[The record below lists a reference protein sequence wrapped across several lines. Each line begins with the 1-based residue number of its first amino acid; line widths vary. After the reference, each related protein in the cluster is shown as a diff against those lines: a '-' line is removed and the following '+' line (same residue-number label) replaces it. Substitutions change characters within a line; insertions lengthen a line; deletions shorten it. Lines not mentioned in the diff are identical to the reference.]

1 MKYILTFLVLAGLG
15 AGGYFYWKQKSNS
28 KPVPEQA
35 QQRVVTAKVE
45 ARDISFAVTSAGD
58 IGPADQVSVRP
69 EVNGRIAELPLDI
82 GDKVKK
88 GQLMCRLDDQ
98 DLQIEKDQRLTEIKG
113 AKLQIEGAQLQLTK
127 AERDFDRNKE
137 LFEKSLISKETFE
150 NQRTEL
156 ELMRNQIQVAKNTL
170 ERTDMV
176 LRSVEDRITKTK
188 LMAPFDCTVLTRPV
202 SLGQTVSGAAGFN
215 AGTEIMSIANL
226 NDMVVNAHINQAD
239 VIRLSATQPVDIQ
252 VESLPGVKMKGLIER
267 IAPQATIKNG
277 IKGFAARI
285 EIKEMDARVR
295 PGMTATLTIPI
306 AMADN
311 VVAVPLAAVFTEDG
325 ERFVFLKKE
334 ETFEK
339 RNVQIGVTDYQFA
352 EIQQGVK
359 VGEEVFI
366 EPPKEALAQLSG
378 KEGKDKDVKSS
389 KDKEKD
395 GKGNK
400 AKSTVKAKESSATKP
415 GNHGT

>member
-113 AKLQIEGAQLQLTK
+113 AKLQIEGTQLQLTK

-137 LFEKSLISKETFE
+137 LFEKNLISKETFE

-156 ELMRNQIQVAKNTL
+156 ELTRNQIQVAKNAL

-389 KDKEKD
+389 KEKEKD